1 MTTRRPSRP
10 KLADVAEAAGVSIS
24 TVSRVF
30 SNPERLSPTT
40 VAHVREVA
48 ARLRFAPNLM
58 ARALR
63 AGDSPYLG
71 VVVPDISNPY
81 MTTLLKAAQARARG
95 RDIVWLVADTDDAAD
110 VERRVCEQFAQQT
123 RGILLCA
130 PRMSVSHIREI
141 AELIPLLLVNRPVD
155 GIPCVFTDSA
165 ASIAELI
172 DRLCD
177 LGHEKIAYL
186 PGPVVSWANKARGRM
201 VSERVRKRGATFVKL
216 DPTTAR
222 HEDGVAAAHVVA
234 DQGATAVVAFDDV
247 LAAGLI
253 EGFRQLKM
261 SVPRDV
267 SVAGHDDVL
276 AGLVQPGLTTID
288 GRSAQVAQLAVDR
301 LLAASEPDTVAD
313 TSHVGV
319 GTELVWRASTAKPRS

>member
-1 MTTRRPSRP
+1 MTTRRTSRV
-10 KLADVAEAAGVSIS
+10 KLADVAAEAGVSIS

-40 VAHVREVA
+40 VQHVREVA
-48 ARLRFAPNLM
+48 SRLRFAPNLM

-81 MTTLLKAAQARARG
+81 MTTLLKAAQARTRAK
-95 RDIVWLVADTDDAAD
+95 DIVVLVADTDDAAD
-110 VERRVCEQFAQQT
+110 VERKVCEQFAQQT

-141 AELIPLLLVNRPVD
+141 AGMAPLMLVNRPVE
-155 GIPCVFTDSA
+155 GLPCVFTDST
-165 ASIAELI
+165 ASIEQLV

-177 LGHEKIAYL
+177 LGHERIAYL
-186 PGPVVSWANKARGRM
+186 PGPIASWANKLRGR
-201 VSERVRKRGATFVKL
+201 VVADRVRRRGATFMKL
-216 DPTTAR
+216 DPTAAR
-222 HEDGVAAAHVVA
+222 HEDGVSAARSVA
-234 DQGATAVVAFDDV
+234 DLGASAVVAFDDV

-253 EGFRQLKM
+253 EGFRQLRM
-261 SVPRDV
+261 SVPGDV

-288 GRSAQVAQLAVDR
+288 GRSAQVARLAVDR
-301 LLAASEPDTVAD
+301 LLAATEPDAAPDVE
-313 TSHVGV
+313 HVGV
-319 GTELVWRASTAKPRS
+319 ATDVVWRGSTAKPRA

>member
-1 MTTRRPSRP
+1 MTMVRRTAR
-10 KLADVAEAAGVSIS
+10 LADVAAEAGVSIS

-30 SNPERLSPTT
+30 SNPERLSPAT
-40 VAHVREVA
+40 VQRVREVA
-48 ARLRFAPNLM
+48 ARLRFAPNVM

-63 AGDSPYLG
+63 AGDSPYIG

-81 MTTLLKAAQARARG
+81 MTTLLKAAQARSRG
-95 RDIVWLVADTDDAAD
+95 REVICLVADTDDAAD
-110 VERRVCEQFAQQT
+110 IERKVCEQFAQQT

-141 AELIPLLLVNRPVD
+141 ATMSPVMLVNRPVP

-165 ASIAELI
+165 ASIDALV

-186 PGPVVSWANKARGRM
+186 PGPVASWANKARGRM
-201 VSERVRKRGATFVKL
+201 VADRVRKRGAAFVRL
-216 DPTTAR
+216 EPTLAR
-222 HEDGVAAAHVVA
+222 LEDGIAAAREVA
-234 DQGATAVVAFDDV
+234 DHGASAVVAFDDV

-288 GRSAQVAQLAVDR
+288 GRSAQVARLAVDL
-301 LLAASEPDTVAD
+301 LLAACEPDAVPNTG
-313 TSHVGV
+313 HVGV
-319 GTELVWRASTAKPRS
+319 ATELVWRASTAAPRS

>member
-1 MTTRRPSRP
+1 MTTRRTSRT
-10 KLADVAEAAGVSIS
+10 KLADVAAEAGVSIS

-40 VAHVREVA
+40 VRHVREVA

-81 MTTLLKAAQARARG
+81 MTTLLKAAQARSRG
-95 RDIVWLVADTDDAAD
+95 RDIVVLVADTDDAAD
-110 VERRVCEQFAQQT
+110 IERTVCEQFARQT

-130 PRMSVSHIREI
+130 PRMSVPHIREI
-141 AELIPLLLVNRPVD
+141 ADMGPIMLVNRPVD
-155 GIPCVFTDSA
+155 GLPCVFTDSA
-165 ASIAELI
+165 ASIVELV

-186 PGPVVSWANKARGRM
+186 PGPVASWANKARGRM
-201 VSERVRKRGATFVKL
+201 VGDRVRRRGAAFVKL
-216 DPTTAR
+216 EPTSAR
-222 HEDGVAAAHVVA
+222 HQDGVDAAREVA
-234 DQGATAVVAFDDV
+234 DHGVTAVVAFDDV

-288 GRSAQVAQLAVDR
+288 GCGAQVAQLAVDR
-301 LLAASEPDTVAD
+301 LLTASDPGAVAD
-313 TSHVGV
+313 ASHIGV
-319 GTELVWRASTAKPRS
+319 STQLVWRASTAKPR

>member
-1 MTTRRPSRP
+1 MTTRRAGRV
-10 KLADVAEAAGVSIS
+10 KLADVAAEAGVSIS

-30 SNPERLSPTT
+30 SNPERLSPRT
-40 VAHVREVA
+40 VQQVRAVA

-81 MTTLLKAAQARARG
+81 MTTLLKAAQARTRA
-95 RDIVWLVADTDDAAD
+95 RDIVVIVADTDDAAEI
-110 VERRVCEQFAQQT
+110 ERRVCEQFAQQT

-130 PRMSVSHIREI
+130 PRMSGPHIREI
-141 AELIPLLLVNRPVD
+141 AELTPVMLVNRTVA
-155 GIPCVFTDSA
+155 GIPGVYTDSA
-165 ASIAELI
+165 ASLDELV

-186 PGPVVSWANKARGRM
+186 PGPVASWANKLRGR
-201 VSERVRKRGATFVKL
+201 VVADRVRGRGASFVKL
-216 DPTTAR
+216 DPTAAR
-222 HEDGVAAAHVVA
+222 HVDGVDAARVVA
-234 DQGATAVVAFDDV
+234 DLGATAVLAFDDV

-253 EGFRQLKM
+253 EGFRQLRM

-276 AGLVQPGLTTID
+276 AGLVQPGLTTVN

-301 LLAASEPDTVAD
+301 LLALSEPDTAPDV
-313 TSHVGV
+313 SQVGV
-319 GTELVWRASTAKPRS
+319 ATEVVWRKSIGKPRR

>member
-1 MTTRRPSRP
+1 MTRRAQRT
-10 KLADVAEAAGVSIS
+10 KLADVATAAGVSIS

-30 SNPERLSPTT
+30 SNPELLAPDT
-40 VAHVREVA
+40 VRNVREVA
-48 ARLRFAPNLM
+48 ARLRFTPNLM

-63 AGDSPYLG
+63 AGDAPYLG

-95 RDIVWLVADTDDAAD
+95 RDIGVFVADTDDAAD
-110 VERRVCEQFAQQT
+110 VERQMCEQFARQT
-123 RGILLCA
+123 RGILLCS

-141 AELIPLLLVNRPVD
+141 ADMIPLMLVNRPVD
-155 GIPCVFTDSA
+155 GIPCVYTDST
-165 ASIAELI
+165 ASLAELV

-186 PGPVVSWANKARGRM
+186 PGPVGSWANKVRTRA
-201 VSERVRKRGATFVKL
+201 VSDRVRKRGGSFVKL
-216 DPTTAR
+216 EPTAAR
-222 HEDGVAAAHVVA
+222 HEDGVAAAAAVA
-234 DQGATAVVAFDDV
+234 EQGATAVVAFDDV

-253 EGFRQLKM
+253 EGFRQLGL
-261 SVPRDV
+261 SVPGDV

-288 GRSAQVAQLAVDR
+288 GGSARVAQLAVDR
-301 LLAASEPDTVAD
+301 LLA
-313 TSHVGV
+313 
-319 GTELVWRASTAKPRS
+319 GTEPGTTPDASHTGIESTLVWRASTGKPRP

>member
-1 MTTRRPSRP
+1 MTTRRASRI
-10 KLADVAEAAGVSIS
+10 KLADVAAAAGVSIS

-30 SNPERLSPTT
+30 SNPERLSPRT
-40 VAHVREVA
+40 VQHVREVA

-81 MTTLLKAAQARARG
+81 MTTLLKAAQARTRS
-95 RDIVWLVADTDDAAD
+95 RDIVVIVADTDDAAD
-110 VERRVCEQFAQQT
+110 IERKVCEQFAQQT

-141 AELIPLLLVNRPVD
+141 AEMTPLMLVNRPVE
-155 GIPCVFTDSA
+155 GLPCVYTDSA
-165 ASIAELI
+165 ASIVELV

-186 PGPVVSWANKARGRM
+186 PGPVASWANKVRGK
-201 VSERVRKRGATFVKL
+201 VVADQLRKRGASFTKL
-216 DPTTAR
+216 TPTAAR
-222 HEDGVAAAHVVA
+222 HEDGVAAAREVV
-234 DQGATAVVAFDDV
+234 DHGASAVVAFDDV

-253 EGFRQLKM
+253 EGFRQLDM

-288 GRSAQVAQLAVDR
+288 GRSAQVARLAVDR
-301 LLAASEPDTVAD
+301 LLAATEPDAIED
-313 TSHVGV
+313 TSHFGV
-319 GTELVWRASTAKPRS
+319 ATEVVWRASIARPRD

>member
-1 MTTRRPSRP
+1 MVRRTAR
-10 KLADVAEAAGVSIS
+10 LADVAAEAGVSIS

-30 SNPERLSPTT
+30 SNPERLSPAT
-40 VAHVREVA
+40 VQRVREVA
-48 ARLRFAPNLM
+48 ARMRFAPNVM

-81 MTTLLKAAQARARG
+81 MTTLLKAAQARSRG
-95 RDIVWLVADTDDAAD
+95 REIICLVADTDDAAD
-110 VERRVCEQFAQQT
+110 VERKVCEQFAQQT

-141 AELIPLLLVNRPVD
+141 AAMSPVMLVNRPVE

-165 ASIAELI
+165 ASVDALV

-186 PGPVVSWANKARGRM
+186 PGPVASWANKARGRM
-201 VSERVRKRGATFVKL
+201 VADRVRGRGAAFVKL
-216 DPTTAR
+216 EPTSAR
-222 HEDGVAAAHVVA
+222 FEDGVTAAREAA
-234 DQGATAVVAFDDV
+234 DHGASAVVAFDDV

-253 EGFRQLKM
+253 EGFRQLGM
-261 SVPRDV
+261 AVPGDV
-267 SVAGHDDVL
+267 SVTGHDDVL

-288 GRSAQVAQLAVDR
+288 GRSAQVARLAVDL
-301 LLAASEPDTVAD
+301 LLAACEPDAVPSAD
-313 TSHVGV
+313 HVGV
-319 GTELVWRASTAKPRS
+319 ATELVWRASAAAPR

>member
-1 MTTRRPSRP
+1 
-10 KLADVAEAAGVSIS
+10 
-24 TVSRVF
+24 
-30 SNPERLSPTT
+30 
-40 VAHVREVA
+40 
-48 ARLRFAPNLM
+48 
-58 ARALR
+58 
-63 AGDSPYLG
+63 
-71 VVVPDISNPY
+71 
-81 MTTLLKAAQARARG
+81 
-95 RDIVWLVADTDDAAD
+95 
-110 VERRVCEQFAQQT
+110 
-123 RGILLCA
+123 
-130 PRMSVSHIREI
+130 
-141 AELIPLLLVNRPVD
+141 
-155 GIPCVFTDSA
+155 
-165 ASIAELI
+165 
-172 DRLCD
+172 
-177 LGHEKIAYL
+177 
-186 PGPVVSWANKARGRM
+186 M